1 MPFTNVDLVKKHIL
15 QHQVGL
21 TERENVLIK
30 LSSSSPAQLPDRSL
44 VANSEKVKGKEQIVP
59 VQQSVNFSTGD
70 TVQLPQN
77 ELIPETVVVATDSS
91 LGKVF
96 IENVDYHL
104 DYNSGQITRLV
115 SGSITAGSQGVI
127 WYLFF
132 RIYQNGVDYSLDY
145 QIGEIIR
152 LVSGAIEEG
161 QWVFVDYEV
170 EFGFFSD
177 DLIANA
183 IVEADGEILSKLDS
197 TYLESTEQNLISG
210 ETYQAVSIL
219 CNIKSVEA
227 LNQNLPGNQAK
238 ALSAAWSI
246 MAKTDRRQAEEFLSS
261 YLKPGSSLEVPVKE
275 RNDGERH

>member
-104 DYNSGQITRLV
+104 DYNSGQITLLV
-115 SGSITAGSQGVI
+115 SGSITAGSQVVI

-183 IVEADGEILSKLDS
+183 IVEADGQILRRLDPAYYQS
-197 TYLESTEQNLISG
+197 NEQNLITA
-210 ETYQAVSIL
+210 ETYWAVSIL
-219 CNIKSVEA
+219 CNMKALEA
-227 LNQNLPGNQAK
+227 INQNLPGNQARAVSDTWGVIRK
-238 ALSAAWSI
+238 SER
-246 MAKTDRRQAEEFLSS
+246 KEAEELLSS
-261 YLKPGSSLEVPVKE
+261 YLKS
-275 RNDGERH
+275 